1 MKVNYKTF
9 WIIIC
14 QYSIA
19 IGFVYNCSYLI
30 LSNFINLMPVTQ
42 EYSEFI
48 LWGFTV
54 CSGGQILKKHFI
66 KEKIDNNQE

>member
-1 MKVNYKTF
+1 
-9 WIIIC
+9 
-14 QYSIA
+14 
-19 IGFVYNCSYLI
+19 
-30 LSNFINLMPVTQ
+30 MPVTQ